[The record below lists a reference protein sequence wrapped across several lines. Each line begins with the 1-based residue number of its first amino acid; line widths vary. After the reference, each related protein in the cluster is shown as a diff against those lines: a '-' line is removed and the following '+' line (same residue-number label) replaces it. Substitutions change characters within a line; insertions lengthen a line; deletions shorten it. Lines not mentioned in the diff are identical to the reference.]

1 MKQLL
6 SILIIFITV
15 QFSYAQNQT
24 VLTIENEKITINEF
38 LAIYNKN
45 RNIGEELDKKSIQE
59 YMELFINFKLK
70 VKEAENMG
78 LDTIASFIN
87 ELEGYRKQLAAPYLI
102 DKKTD
107 ENLLTEAYNRLL
119 EEIRASH
126 ILIALPTD
134 ALPKDTLKM
143 YNKALEVRKKF
154 YNGKTFPFL
163 AKQYSSDPSVK
174 ENNGDLGYF
183 TALYMLYAFE
193 NGAYNTP
200 KGEVSMPIRTQFGY
214 HLIYVTDRRPAQGQ
228 IKVAHIMTKI
238 PEKSDSTTAKKAKT
252 KIFEIYNRLEN
263 GEEFDLLIKNY
274 SEDNNTI
281 NKGGELPWFGTG
293 MMYLP
298 FEKASFA
305 LSEFG
310 DYSTPIQTPIGW
322 HIIKLIDK
330 KGVGTFDETKEE
342 IKKKINR
349 DSRSELSKKFVINRL
364 KKEYNFSVNQKA
376 KEQFY
381 SLVNDS
387 FFSRQWK
394 IDSTKKLSNTL
405 FTLSNLSVT
414 QEDFADYITLQQR
427 RNYKKQTITTLV
439 DFIFDQ
445 FADEKILNYEESRLE
460 EKYPEFKAL
469 IKEYHHGIL
478 LFELTDKLVW
488 SKAVEDTL
496 GLEEFYNKN
505 INNYM
510 WETRLDAMIVTC
522 ESENVAK
529 KAQKYLK
536 RGRTPDWITIKINK
550 NNPLAIT
557 FIQDIYSKGD
567 NDIIDAATWEEG
579 MGPVLYL
586 DGKFKFIQ
594 INKTLN
600 PQPKQID
607 EARGAITSDY
617 QAYLEANWVKK
628 LRRKYSYNINYDVLL
643 ETNKPKNIK
652 EPEIEK
658 KLDNTFEF
666 NGLLIPIYFGSFEEA
681 FKQGRIKL
689 GRNKVFSWNGKPY
702 HTNYATEIK

>member
-1 MKQLL
+1 MKKIL
-6 SILIIFITV
+6 SIFIIFITV
-15 QFSYAQNQT
+15 QFSFAQNET
-24 VLTIENEKITINEF
+24 VLTIENEKITMAEF

-45 RNIGEELDKKSIQE
+45 RNIGEEIDKKSIQE

-78 LDTIASFIN
+78 LDTVPSFIN

-102 DKKTD
+102 DKKID
-107 ENLLTEAYNRLL
+107 ENLLQEAYNRLL
-119 EEIRASH
+119 EEVRASH
-126 ILIALPTD
+126 VLIALSPD

-143 YNKALEVRKKF
+143 YNTALEIRKQF
-154 YNGKTFPFL
+154 YDGEAFSFL
-163 AKQYSSDPSVK
+163 AKKYSEDPSVK

-183 TALYMLYAFE
+183 TALYMLYPFE

-214 HLIYVTDRRPAQGQ
+214 HLIYVTDKRPAQGQ

-238 PEKSDSTTAKKAKT
+238 PEKSDSTTAEKAKT
-252 KIFEIYNRLEN
+252 KIFEIYNKLEN
-263 GEEFDLLIKNY
+263 GEDFDLLTKNY
-274 SEDNNTI
+274 SEDNNTA

-298 FEKASFA
+298 FETASFA

-310 DYSTPIQTPIGW
+310 DYSPPIQTPIGW

-330 KGVGTFDETKEE
+330 KGVGSFDETKEE

-349 DSRSELSKKFVINRL
+349 DSRSELSKKSVINRL
-364 KKEYNFSVNQKA
+364 KKEYKFSVNKKA

-381 SLVNDS
+381 SLVDET

-414 QEDFADYITLQQR
+414 QEEFANYITLQQR
-427 RNYKKQTITTLV
+427 RNYKKQTITALI
-439 DFIFDQ
+439 DFMFNQ
-445 FADEKILNYEESRLE
+445 FADEKILNYEESLLE
-460 EKYPEFKAL
+460 QKYPEFKAL

-496 GLEEFYNKN
+496 GLEKFYNKH
-505 INNYM
+505 ISNYM
-510 WETRLDAMIVTC
+510 WGDRADATIVTC
-522 ESENVAK
+522 ESENIAK

-536 RGRTPDWITIKINK
+536 RGKTSDWITKKLNT

-557 FIQDIYSKGD
+557 FTQDLYSKDD
-567 NDIIDAATWEEG
+567 NDIIDAANWEEEI
-579 MGPVLYL
+579 GPILYL

-594 INKTLN
+594 INNVLKS
-600 PQPKQID
+600 QPKKIH

-617 QAYLEANWVKK
+617 QAYLEANWVKE
-628 LRRKYSYNINYDVLL
+628 LRKKYIYEVNYDVLL
-643 ETNKPKNIK
+643 GTNKKTQ
-652 EPEIEK
+652 EAEIEEEP
-658 KLDNTFEF
+658 NNVFEF
-666 NGLLIPIYFGSFEEA
+666 NGILIPIYLGSFKEA
-681 FKQGRIKL
+681 FKQARIDL
-689 GRNKVFSWNGKPY
+689 GKNDFFAWGGKPY